1 MPIDNPNLVTRSA
14 TVQDTPVIF
23 ALLRGLAE
31 YEQLVSDFVVT
42 ESDLTQSLFGP
53 DPIANVILAYDGDKA
68 VGLAVFCHRYST
80 FLGRQYLY
88 LEDIFVV
95 LSHRG
100 SGIGRKLME
109 QAALLAQTLGS
120 TMIEW
125 SVLNWNEPAIKFYEH
140 LGAKPV
146 DGWKT
151 YRLSGQELNQ
161 LANPLST

>member
-1 MPIDNPNLVTRSA
+1 MPIDNENLITRSA
-14 TVQDTPVIF
+14 TVKDIPTIF
-23 ALLRGLAE
+23 ALLRSLAE

-68 VGLAVFCHRYST
+68 VGLAVFCQRYST

-109 QAALLAQTLGS
+109 QAALLAQSLGS

-161 LANPLST
+161 LANPR

>member
-68 VGLAVFCHRYST
+68 VGLAVFCQRYST

-109 QAALLAQTLGS
+109 QAALLAQSLGS

-161 LANPLST
+161 LANPL

>member
-1 MPIDNPNLVTRSA
+1 MPINNPNLVTRSA

-68 VGLAVFCHRYST
+68 VGLAVFCQRYST

-109 QAALLAQTLGS
+109 QAALLAQSLGS

-161 LANPLST
+161 LANPR

>member
-1 MPIDNPNLVTRSA
+1 M
-14 TVQDTPVIF
+14 
-23 ALLRGLAE
+23 
-31 YEQLVSDFVVT
+31 
-42 ESDLTQSLFGP
+42 
-53 DPIANVILAYDGDKA
+53 
-68 VGLAVFCHRYST
+68 
-80 FLGRQYLY
+80 
-88 LEDIFVV
+88 V

-109 QAALLAQTLGS
+109 QAALLAQSLGS

-151 YRLSGQELNQ
+151 YRISGRELNQ
-161 LANPLST
+161 LANPR

>member
-1 MPIDNPNLVTRSA
+1 MPIDYPNLVTRSA
-14 TVQDTPVIF
+14 TIQDTPVIF

-42 ESDLTQSLFGP
+42 ESDLTLSLFGP

-68 VGLAVFCHRYST
+68 VGLAVFCQRYST

-109 QAALLAQTLGS
+109 QAALLAQSLGS

-161 LANPLST
+161 LANPR

>member
-1 MPIDNPNLVTRSA
+1 MPIDNENLITRSA
-14 TVQDTPVIF
+14 TVKDIPTIF
-23 ALLRGLAE
+23 ALLRSLAE

-42 ESDLTQSLFGP
+42 ENDLTQSLFGP

-68 VGLAVFCHRYST
+68 VGLAVFCQRYST

-95 LSHRG
+95 PSHRG

-151 YRLSGQELNQ
+151 YRLSGQALNQ
-161 LANPLST
+161 LANPR

>member
-68 VGLAVFCHRYST
+68 VGLAVFCQRYST

-109 QAALLAQTLGS
+109 QAALLAQSLGS

-161 LANPLST
+161 LANPI

>member
-1 MPIDNPNLVTRSA
+1 MPINDANLVTRSA
-14 TVQDTPVIF
+14 TVQDVPVIF
-23 ALLRGLAE
+23 TLLKGLAE

-53 DPIANVILAYDGDKA
+53 DPIANAILAYDGSTA
-68 VGLAVFCHRYST
+68 VALAVFCQRYST

-95 LSHRG
+95 PSHRG

-125 SVLNWNEPAIKFYEH
+125 SVLTWNEPAIKFYEH

-151 YRLSGQELNQ
+151 YRLSGQELNE
-161 LANPLST
+161 LANPL

>member
-1 MPIDNPNLVTRSA
+1 MVP
-14 TVQDTPVIF
+14 
-23 ALLRGLAE
+23 
-31 YEQLVSDFVVT
+31 
-42 ESDLTQSLFGP
+42 
-53 DPIANVILAYDGDKA
+53 
-68 VGLAVFCHRYST
+68 
-80 FLGRQYLY
+80 
-88 LEDIFVV
+88 
-95 LSHRG
+95 SHRG
-100 SGIGRKLME
+100 SGIGKKLME

-161 LANPLST
+161 LANPR

>member
-1 MPIDNPNLVTRSA
+1 MVP
-14 TVQDTPVIF
+14 
-23 ALLRGLAE
+23 G
-31 YEQLVSDFVVT
+31 
-42 ESDLTQSLFGP
+42 
-53 DPIANVILAYDGDKA
+53 
-68 VGLAVFCHRYST
+68 
-80 FLGRQYLY
+80 
-88 LEDIFVV
+88 
-95 LSHRG
+95 HRG

-161 LANPLST
+161 LANPR

>member
-31 YEQLVSDFVVT
+31 YEQLVSEFVVT

-68 VGLAVFCHRYST
+68 VGLAVFCQRYST

-109 QAALLAQTLGS
+109 QAALLAQSLGS

-161 LANPLST
+161 LANPR

>member
-14 TVQDTPVIF
+14 TSQDIPVIF
-23 ALLRGLAE
+23 SLLRGLAE
-31 YEQLVSDFVVT
+31 YEQLVADFVVT
-42 ESDLTQSLFGP
+42 ENDLSQSLFGP
-53 DPIANVILAYDGDKA
+53 EPIANVILAYDGDKA
-68 VGLAVFCHRYST
+68 VGLAVFCQRYST

-109 QAALLAQTLGS
+109 QAALLAQSLGS

-161 LANPLST
+161 LANPR

>member
-14 TVQDTPVIF
+14 TIQDIPVIF

-42 ESDLTQSLFGP
+42 ESDLTHSLFGP

-68 VGLAVFCHRYST
+68 VGLAVFCQRYST

-100 SGIGRKLME
+100 SGIGRK
-109 QAALLAQTLGS
+109 
-120 TMIEW
+120 
-125 SVLNWNEPAIKFYEH
+125 
-140 LGAKPV
+140 
-146 DGWKT
+146 
-151 YRLSGQELNQ
+151 
-161 LANPLST
+161 

>member
-1 MPIDNPNLVTRSA
+1 MPINNTNLVTRSA
-14 TVQDTPVIF
+14 IVQDVPVIF

-68 VGLAVFCHRYST
+68 VGLAVFCQRYST

-109 QAALLAQTLGS
+109 QAALLAQSLGS

-161 LANPLST
+161 LATPRQT

>member
-42 ESDLTQSLFGP
+42 ESDLTLSLFGP

-68 VGLAVFCHRYST
+68 VGLAVFCQRYST

-95 LSHRG
+95 PSHRG

-161 LANPLST
+161 LANPR

>member
-23 ALLRGLAE
+23 ALLKGLAE

-68 VGLAVFCHRYST
+68 VGLAVFCQRYST

-109 QAALLAQTLGS
+109 QAALLAQSLGS

-161 LANPLST
+161 LANPR

>member
-68 VGLAVFCHRYST
+68 VGLAVFCQRYST

-109 QAALLAQTLGS
+109 QAALLAQSLGS

-125 SVLNWNEPAIKFYEH
+125 AVLNWNEPAIKFYEH

-161 LANPLST
+161 LANPR

>member
-68 VGLAVFCHRYST
+68 VGLAVFCQRYST

-95 LSHRG
+95 PSHRG

-109 QAALLAQTLGS
+109 QAALLAQSLGS

-161 LANPLST
+161 LANPR

>member
-1 MPIDNPNLVTRSA
+1 M
-14 TVQDTPVIF
+14 
-23 ALLRGLAE
+23 
-31 YEQLVSDFVVT
+31 VSDFVVT

-53 DPIANVILAYDGDKA
+53 DPIANAILAYDGDKA
-68 VGLAVFCHRYST
+68 VGLAVFCQRYST

-109 QAALLAQTLGS
+109 QAALLAQSLGS

-161 LANPLST
+161 LANPR

>member
-1 MPIDNPNLVTRSA
+1 MPIDNTNLVTRSA
-14 TVQDTPVIF
+14 TVQDIPAIYS
-23 ALLRGLAE
+23 LLKGLAE

-53 DPIANVILAYDGDKA
+53 DPIAHAILAYDGDKA
-68 VGLAVFCHRYST
+68 VGLAVFCQRYST

-109 QAALLAQTLGS
+109 QAALLAQSLGS

-161 LANPLST
+161 LANPR

>member
-1 MPIDNPNLVTRSA
+1 MPIDYPNLVTRSA
-14 TVQDTPVIF
+14 TIQDTPVIF

-68 VGLAVFCHRYST
+68 VGLAVFCQRYST

-95 LSHRG
+95 PSHRG

-161 LANPLST
+161 LANPR

>member
-1 MPIDNPNLVTRSA
+1 MPINNTNLVTRSA
-14 TVQDTPVIF
+14 IVQDVPVIF
-23 ALLRGLAE
+23 TLLKGLAE
-31 YEQLVSDFVVT
+31 YEQMVSDFVVT

-53 DPIANVILAYDGDKA
+53 DPIANAILAYDGDKA
-68 VGLAVFCHRYST
+68 VGLAVFCQRYST

-161 LANPLST
+161 LANPR

>member
-1 MPIDNPNLVTRSA
+1 MPIDNENLITRSA
-14 TVQDTPVIF
+14 TVKDIPTIF
-23 ALLRGLAE
+23 ALLRSLAE

-68 VGLAVFCHRYST
+68 VGLAVFCQRYST

-95 LSHRG
+95 PSHRG

-151 YRLSGQELNQ
+151 YRLSGQALNQ
-161 LANPLST
+161 LANPR

>member
-1 MPIDNPNLVTRSA
+1 M
-14 TVQDTPVIF
+14 
-23 ALLRGLAE
+23 
-31 YEQLVSDFVVT
+31 VT

-53 DPIANVILAYDGDKA
+53 DPIANAILAYDGDKA
-68 VGLAVFCHRYST
+68 VGLAVFCQRYST

-109 QAALLAQTLGS
+109 QAALLAQSLGS

-161 LANPLST
+161 LANPR

>member
-68 VGLAVFCHRYST
+68 VGLAVFCQRYST

-95 LSHRG
+95 PSHRG

-146 DGWKT
+146 NGWKT
-151 YRLSGQELNQ
+151 YRSVSYTHLRAHE
-161 LANPLST
+161 T